1 MGGGVA
7 VLGAGGFVGARL
19 LEMAVLSG
27 RTDIVPVVRSFRSVA
42 RSAQLAVP
50 HRLADTSRHES
61 LLRALDGCD
70 AVVNLTAGKPYEIL
84 PATEN
89 IYRAARAA
97 GARLLIHMSSA
108 AVFGEIDRP
117 DLPDDAPPR
126 LEQWWPYA
134 REKGRAEN
142 LLRERMAGDGQ
153 VAIVVLRPSLVWGP
167 SSQWVIGPAS
177 ELVRGAAY
185 LRGDGAGI
193 CNLMYVDDL
202 VRSIDAVL
210 ARGAAAP
217 SGFFNVADDI
227 VPTWREYYTAL
238 AEGLGIDPATIH
250 SVPEDGYRPGLL
262 ERLEPLREQRAYVW
276 LKERISLETR
286 THLKSR
292 IALRRNWEPLPGAA
306 APPVVTRTMWE
317 VQATRYPLPTTKFRA
332 TFGTPNRGS
341 FRSGIAASLAWLR
354 FIGLGDREPDLHA
367 SRTGV
372 LAAAREH

>member
-27 RTDIVPVVRSFRSVA
+27 RTDIVPVVRSFRSAA
-42 RSAQLAVP
+42 RSAQLAFP

-70 AVVNLTAGKPYEIL
+70 TVVNLTAGKPYEIL
-84 PATEN
+84 RTTEN

-97 GARLLIHMSSA
+97 GARLLIHISSA
-108 AVFGEIDRP
+108 TVFGEVDRP

-126 LEQWWPYA
+126 LHQWKPYA

-167 SSQWVIGPAS
+167 SSQWVLGPAS

-185 LRGDGAGI
+185 LRGGGAGI

-202 VRSIDAVL
+202 VRSIDAVV
-210 ARGAAAP
+210 AHGAAP

-227 VPTWREYYTAL
+227 VPNWREYYTAL

-250 SVPEDGYRPGLL
+250 LVPEDGYRPGLR
-262 ERLEPLREQRAYVW
+262 ERLEPIRDHRAYAW
-276 LKERISLETR
+276 LKERIPLETR
-286 THLKSR
+286 THIKSR
-292 IALRRNWEPLPGAA
+292 LARGREREPLPGAA
-306 APPVVTRTMWE
+306 ARPVVTRTMWE
-317 VQATRYPLPTTKFRA
+317 VQATRYPLPTAKFRA

-341 FRSGIAASLAWLR
+341 FGSGIAASLAWLR
-354 FIGLGDREPDLHA
+354 FIGLGDRGPEVRA
-367 SRTGV
+367 SRTH
-372 LAAAREH
+372 LLAAREH

>member
-7 VLGAGGFVGARL
+7 IVGAGGFVGSRL

-27 RTDIVPVVRSFRSVA
+27 RSDIVPVVRSFRSAA
-42 RSAQLAVP
+42 RNAQLAFP

-70 AVVNLTAGKPYEIL
+70 AVVNLTVGPSDEIL
-84 PATEN
+84 RTTEN

-108 AVFGEIDRP
+108 TVFGELDRP

-126 LEQWWPYA
+126 LDQWKPYA

-153 VAIVVLRPSLVWGP
+153 IAIVVLRPSLVWGP
-167 SSQWVIGPAS
+167 SSRWVLGAAS

-202 VRSIDAVL
+202 VRSIDAVV
-210 ARGAAAP
+210 AHGAAP

-227 VPTWREYYTAL
+227 VPSWREYYTAL

-250 SVPEDGYRPGLL
+250 SVPEDGYRPGVV
-262 ERLEPLREQRAYVW
+262 ERLEPLREHRAYVW

-292 IALRRNWEPLPGAA
+292 LGRRRAREPLPGAA
-306 APPVVTRTMWE
+306 ARPVVNRTMWE
-317 VQATRYPLPTTKFRA
+317 VQATPYPLPTAKFRA
-332 TFGTPNRGS
+332 TFGNPNRDS
-341 FRSGIAASLAWLR
+341 FGSGITASLAWLR
-354 FIGLGDREPDLHA
+354 FIGLDDRGPEVRA
-367 SRTGV
+367 TRTPL
-372 LAAAREH
+372 LAARDH

>member
-19 LEMAVLSG
+19 LEMAVLG
-27 RTDIVPVVRSFRSVA
+27 DRTDIVPVVRSFRSVA

-50 HRLADTSRHES
+50 HRVADTSRHES

-70 AVVNLTAGKPYEIL
+70 VVVNLTAGKPHEIL
-84 PATEN
+84 PGTEN

-97 GARLLIHMSSA
+97 GARLLIHISSA
-108 AVFGEIDRP
+108 MVFGDLDRP

-126 LEQWWPYA
+126 LDQWKPYA

-142 LLRERMAGDGQ
+142 FLRERMAGDGQ

-167 SSQWVIGPAS
+167 SSQWVLGPAS

-202 VRSIDAVL
+202 VRSIDAVVTH
-210 ARGAAAP
+210 GAAP

-227 VPTWREYYTAL
+227 VPTWRDYYMAL
-238 AEGLGIDPATIH
+238 AEGLGIDAATIH
-250 SVPEDGYRPGLL
+250 SVPEDGYRPGLR
-262 ERLEPLREQRAYVW
+262 ERLEPIRDHPAYLW

-286 THLKSR
+286 TDLKAR
-292 IALRRNWEPLPGAA
+292 LGPGHERKTLPGAA
-306 APPVVTRTMWE
+306 ARPLVTRTMWE

-332 TFGTPNRGS
+332 TFGTPNRVS

-354 FIGLGDREPDLHA
+354 FIGLGDREPILHA
-367 SRTGV
+367 ARTGV
-372 LAAAREH
+372 LAATREH